1 MKYRIAVTSRIVDT
15 KDYHE
20 IRDAVSHDLIDYLVS
35 LNAKPLIIPN
45 NVAIAEEYLKESKLL
60 VLSGGNNVS
69 DSLSL
74 SDKDYSSSLIRDSVE
89 KILVKNAIKERIPI
103 IGICRGMQFL
113 NCYFGGTLEKLT
125 SPHIH
130 DSGEHKIY
138 FSGDSSIFT
147 KFDSLTVNSYHNF
160 VIKKLGKNLKSLA
173 KSDDRH
179 TEAFEHSI
187 HPIFG
192 LMWHPERKA
201 STPNFD
207 IFNKNL
213 IKKILDQY

>member
-1 MKYRIAVTSRIVDT
+1 MKYKIAVTSRIVDT
-15 KDYHE
+15 EDYDE

-45 NVAIAEEYLKESKLL
+45 NEAIAEEYLNESKLL
-60 VLSGGNNVS
+60 FLSGGNNVS
-69 DSLSL
+69 DNLSL

-89 KILVKNAIKERIPI
+89 KILVNYAIKESIPI

-113 NCYFGGTLEKLT
+113 NCYFGGTLDKLT

-130 DSGEHKIY
+130 NSGDHEVH
-138 FSGDSSIFT
+138 FSGDSSSFT
-147 KFDSLTVNSYHNF
+147 KFNSLTVNSYHNF

-173 KSDDRH
+173 KSDDGY
-179 TEAFEHSI
+179 TEAFEHDI

-192 LMWHPERKA
+192 LMWHPERKT
-201 STPNFD
+201 SNLNID
-207 IFNKNL
+207 VFNKNL
-213 IKKILDQY
+213 IKKLLDL